1 MLHTEVLEPGTL
13 GILKAVLDC
22 DTFDSFNLVGG
33 TALALQFGHRLSI
46 DLDFFTSSP
55 FDKELA
61 KAELIEIGDWITN
74 SENKIG
80 LRGELNGIKM
90 DFVTYPYP
98 LLEPTTVLDGVR
110 MLSQADISAMKL
122 SAVTN
127 RGAKKDFYDIFFLL
141 KQHSFAQLCE
151 WYKQKFRTNNLFML
165 LKSLTYFDDAEA
177 TGMPVLLGKEPG
189 WDVVRKTLL
198 SEVDRYVV

>member
-13 GILKAVLDC
+13 GILRAILATE
-22 DTFDSFNLVGG
+22 TFESFNLVGG

-46 DLDFFTSSP
+46 DLDFFTTKV

-61 KAELIEIGDWITN
+61 KAELTDIGDWTTD

-80 LRGELNGIKM
+80 LRGQLNGIKM
-90 DFVTYPYP
+90 DFITYRYP
-98 LLEPTTVLDGVR
+98 LLEPIVIIDAIR
-110 MLSQADISAMKL
+110 MLSQADISAIKL

-141 KQHSFAQLCE
+141 RRHSFAQLCN
-151 WYKQKFRTNNLFML
+151 WYQSKFQTNNLFML
-165 LKSLTYFDDAEA
+165 LKSLTYFNDAEL
-177 TGMPVLLGKEPG
+177 TETPVLLVD
-189 WDVVRKTLL
+189 DVSWEMIKKTILQ
-198 SEVDRYVV
+198 EVAVYS